1 MSDHNDPKA
10 HDDHDH
16 HEDHDHGPVFFNVFI
31 GLCILTAMS
40 FGVGNWDVTMSRP
53 AVGWSLMMAI
63 SCAKALLVISFFM
76 HLRWEANW
84 KYVLTIPASIMS
96 AFLVL
101 MLVPDVLNRGAYA
114 TEERQRYM
122 AVPAEHIEHDAD
134 SHQDHGAGADHDG
147 DSHSDHGDDHKDHV
161 EGGEPTDTNE

>member
-1 MSDHNDPKA
+1 MSDHKD
-10 HDDHDH
+10 HDAKGHEHDH

-101 MLVPDVLNRGAYA
+101 MLVPDVMNRGAYA
-114 TEERQRYM
+114 TEERQRYQ
-122 AVPAEHIEHDAD
+122 AAPQEHVDHNDT
-134 SHQDHGAGADHDG
+134 HVGHGAGAG
-147 DSHSDHGDDHKDHV
+147 HGDEHDHEKEGHNEGDHKSS
-161 EGGEPTDTNE
+161 ESNE